1 MRVLLVEDE
10 RDQLRLL
17 QILVESAGHETL
29 LCATARQAREARDWD
44 LAFVDRHLPDGDGLE
59 LARSLSGHVY
69 VITGD
74 ETVVPETDL
83 HVLLKPIHAAELM
96 TILAEHQQEH
106 QEGHR

>member
-17 QILVESAGHETL
+17 QILVESGGHETL
-29 LCATARQAREARDWD
+29 LCATARQARAARGWD

-59 LARSLSGHVY
+59 LARSLEGYVY

-74 ETVVPETDL
+74 ETVAPEADL
-83 HVLLKPIHAAELM
+83 HVLFKPIHAAELM
-96 TILAEHQQEH
+96 AILAKHQEEH
-106 QEGHR
+106 QEDRE